1 MDSLS
6 GATVRLVTPET
17 PAGLDATR
25 AILREYAA
33 TLGVD
38 LGFQGFEAELA
49 ALPGA
54 YAPPGG
60 ELLLAYVQD
69 RLAGCGALRP
79 LLDVDDANACEMKRL
94 YVRPEFRGLGLGRML
109 AQTLVDRAR
118 QAGYSV
124 MLLDTLDDMAAAR
137 ELYGSLGFTETDPYY
152 FNPIAGSH
160 YFRLELDSAL
170 SRY

>member
-69 RLAGCGALRP
+69 RLAGCGALRH
-79 LLDVDDANACEMKRL
+79 
-94 YVRPEFRGLGLGRML
+94 
-109 AQTLVDRAR
+109 
-118 QAGYSV
+118 
-124 MLLDTLDDMAAAR
+124 
-137 ELYGSLGFTETDPYY
+137 SLGGAPTAFL
-152 FNPIAGSH
+152 NA
-160 YFRLELDSAL
+160 RLNAASDS
-170 SRY
+170 

>member
-6 GATVRLVTPET
+6 GAKLRLITPET
-17 PAGLDATR
+17 PAALDATR
-25 AILREYAA
+25 VLLREYAA

-60 ELLLAYVQD
+60 ELLLAYVED
-69 RLAGCGALRP
+69 RLAGCGAFRP
-79 LLDVDDANACEMKRL
+79 LLDVDEANACEMKRL

-118 QAGYSV
+118 QAAYRV

-137 ELYGSLGFTETDPYY
+137 ELYGSLGFTETEPYY

-160 YFRLELDSAL
+160 YFRLELDAAL